1 MGGTSAQL
9 SHDTGGSATTGASSA
24 LTSSEPAVTSG
35 PAGTASAASA
45 SRSTTAPESGDATR
59 TDTTGQNAE
68 TTSAGLNTG
77 TAGVIEALRE
87 YLEEAPETR
96 PDWATLDFALD
107 PLSKQQA
114 QEAKELLWQDHVAT
128 IRATRRAEHEAKVIT
143 LDGKSMRYD
152 YTVFGEA
159 PDTGR
164 SLVLSLHGGGEAD
177 ASVNDEQW
185 ENQKQLYT
193 LEEGIYLSPRAPT
206 NTWNL
211 WHEAHIDPMFERL
224 IENFVAIEG
233 VDPNRVYVMGY
244 SAGGDGVYQLGPRMA
259 DHWAA
264 ASAMAGHPNEA
275 KPFSLRNTPFTI
287 HVGGNDTA
295 FDRNLVAVQWR
306 DQLET
311 LRGMDPEGYEHV
323 VEVHAGKGHWM
334 DLEDAVA
341 VPWMLQF
348 TRNPIP
354 SRLVWYQDDILHQRF
369 HWLKALD
376 PVKETTVHAEF
387 DGSVV
392 QLRSDD
398 VARVAVRLRDEMFDL
413 DQAVTI
419 TANGESVFEGV
430 VTRTISTLYQ
440 TLVERGDPTLMFSA
454 ETVVQF

>member
-1 MGGTSAQL
+1 
-9 SHDTGGSATTGASSA
+9 
-24 LTSSEPAVTSG
+24 
-35 PAGTASAASA
+35 
-45 SRSTTAPESGDATR
+45 
-59 TDTTGQNAE
+59 
-68 TTSAGLNTG
+68 
-77 TAGVIEALRE
+77 
-87 YLEEAPETR
+87 
-96 PDWATLDFALD
+96 
-107 PLSKQQA
+107 
-114 QEAKELLWQDHVAT
+114 
-128 IRATRRAEHEAKVIT
+128 
-143 LDGKSMRYD
+143 
-152 YTVFGEA
+152 
-159 PDTGR
+159 
-164 SLVLSLHGGGEAD
+164 
-177 ASVNDEQW
+177 
-185 ENQKQLYT
+185 
-193 LEEGIYLSPRAPT
+193 
-206 NTWNL
+206 
-211 WHEAHIDPMFERL
+211 
-224 IENFVAIEG
+224 
-233 VDPNRVYVMGY
+233 
-244 SAGGDGVYQLGPRMA
+244 
-259 DHWAA
+259 
-264 ASAMAGHPNEA
+264 
-275 KPFSLRNTPFTI
+275 
-287 HVGGNDTA
+287 DTA